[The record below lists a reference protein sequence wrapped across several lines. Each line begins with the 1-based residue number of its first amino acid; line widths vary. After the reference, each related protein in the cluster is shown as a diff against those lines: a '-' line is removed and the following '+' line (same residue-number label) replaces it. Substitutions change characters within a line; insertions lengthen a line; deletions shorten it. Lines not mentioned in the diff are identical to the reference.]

1 LFLLYGSEVLLFFIL
16 FGTSFALRSLEKC
29 SSTELD
35 SEYEDFGIMRR
46 GLLAILLLFLSSLT
60 VGSASAFDVEEYQL
74 FLERNEDLSAGELE
88 EMFPTGSFEK
98 FAPTDFAH
106 AAFFDSVDFYYRL
119 TGEEK
124 ELLGRHGFAVTERLG
139 ARSFG
144 DGFLD
149 VYHKDLPVFVS
160 TDAILHALH
169 MSYDAILIDLETGLL
184 RPRLEKALAL
194 MHGELGKLTQ
204 LADPVPGTLPVWV
217 DADVYLTVARRL
229 LGEDVKPVFAENLE
243 EVQGLVGKVRV
254 ESPATVDLFGQAGRN
269 VDFSQFTP
277 RGHYTQ
283 SEELTEYFQAM
294 IWLGRT
300 ELYLTPPTGVFPP
313 VPEEV
318 VRHQAALAAMLI
330 ELAEASEA
338 EGLLEEIDR
347 MLVALVGEQDN
358 ASLGQMQ
365 EVMAAADVGG
375 PADLLDVEGWERF
388 REALVEKEY
397 GQQKILSQ
405 ILMGDPFAPE
415 EIEPASAFLLLGQRF
430 VVDSYV
436 TGNVVFDKIRYGGA
450 KVFRGLPSTLDV
462 LFALG
467 NDAALPLLREE
478 LEEYRYAAN
487 LAGLRYLVGSFERD
501 FWEGTFYNGWLDAI
515 RSLNPPTEREELP
528 AFMRTG
534 AWWQEKLNTQLAS
547 WAQLRHDNLLY
558 AKQSY
563 TGGVVCSFPEGYV
576 EPIPEFYRRV
586 GRLAENAG
594 RDFEEMLDV
603 GDYRRERI
611 GGYFE
616 EMAAIADTLEGI
628 AQKELDGEELSEEE
642 RLFLQTVVYDVPMGC
657 TTGYRGWY
665 ARLFYTG
672 EEGLLGEDLVVADV
686 HTQPM
691 DAFGNPVGHV
701 LHAGTGPLN
710 MAVVVAETCAGK
722 STAFVGPV
730 MSYYE
735 HVSLNFKRLTDEE
748 WRLVHGEAPS
758 FRPDFV
764 RIYLADAEGKWRGG
778 GASLPTAVREVATS
792 PKPEMPGLVLHKGY
806 PNPFNSSTLIRFSV
820 GPELAGA
827 RVQLDVFNMEG
838 KRVRQLVDQV
848 LPEGNYGTRWEG
860 MTDAGESVASG
871 VYVYRLTAGGRR
883 LTGRVSLVK

>member
-1 LFLLYGSEVLLFFIL
+1 MKRVLL
-16 FGTSFALRSLEKC
+16 AV
-29 SSTELD
+29 
-35 SEYEDFGIMRR
+35 
-46 GLLAILLLFLSSLT
+46 LLLVLSDWM
-60 VGSASAFDVEEYQL
+60 VGDAGAFDVEEYQL
-74 FLERNEDLSAGELE
+74 FLERNEDLGVGELE
-88 EMFPTGSFEK
+88 EMFPVGTFEK
-98 FAPTDFAH
+98 FAPTDLAE
-106 AAFFDSVDFYYRL
+106 AAFFDSVDFHYRL

-124 ELLGRHGFAVTERLG
+124 ELLGRHGFAVTERIRP
-139 ARSFG
+139 RSFG

-149 VYHKDLPVFVS
+149 IYHKDLPVFVS

-184 RPRLEKALAL
+184 RPRLEKALAR
-194 MHGELGKLTQ
+194 MHGELGKLAQ

-217 DADVYLTVARRL
+217 DVDVYLTVSRRL
-229 LGEDVKPVFAENLE
+229 LGEDAAPVFAENLE

-254 ESPATVDLFGQAGRN
+254 ESPAAVDIFGQVGRN

-300 ELYLTPPTGVFPP
+300 ELYLTPPTGVVPP
-313 VPEEV
+313 VPEEA
-318 VRHQAALAAMLI
+318 VRHQAAMAAMLV
-330 ELAEASEA
+330 ELAEASES

-347 MLVALVGEQDN
+347 MLAALVGEQDN
-358 ASLGQMQ
+358 ASLEQMR
-365 EVMAAADVGG
+365 EVMALAGVGG
-375 PADLLDVEGWERF
+375 HAELLDVEGGERF
-388 REALVEKEY
+388 RAALVEREY
-397 GQQKILSQ
+397 GQQRILSQ

-436 TGNVVFDKIRYGGA
+436 TGNVVFGKIRYGGA

-478 LEEYRYAAN
+478 LGQYRYAAN

-501 FWEGTFYNGWLDAI
+501 FWEGTLYNGWLDAI
-515 RSLNPPTEREELP
+515 RALNPPMERERLP

-563 TGGVVCSFPEGYV
+563 TGGVVCSYPEGYV
-576 EPIPEFYRRV
+576 EPIPAFYRAI
-586 GRLAENAG
+586 GRLAENAAVS
-594 RDFEEMLDV
+594 FEELLDV
-603 GDYRRERI
+603 GDYRRERV
-611 GGYFE
+611 GGYFRG
-616 EMAAIADTLEGI
+616 MAAIADTLEGI
-628 AQKELDGEELSEEE
+628 AQKELGGDELDEEE
-642 RLFLQTVVYDVPMGC
+642 RLFLQTVIYDVPMGC
-657 TTGYRGWY
+657 TTGYRGWF

-686 HTQPM
+686 HTQPT
-691 DAFGNPVGHV
+691 DALGNPVGHV

-710 MAVVVAETCAGK
+710 MAVVVAETCEGQQ
-722 STAFVGPV
+722 TAFVGPV

-735 HVSLNFKRLTDEE
+735 HVSLDFKRLTDEE
-748 WRLVHGEAPS
+748 WQLVHGKEPS
-758 FRPDFV
+758 FRPGFV
-764 RIYLADAEGKWRGG
+764 RDYLADAEGRWRGG
-778 GASLPTAVREVATS
+778 GASLPTAVEETAATG
-792 PKPEMPGLVLHKGY
+792 PKPEMPGLVLHRGY

-820 GPELAGA
+820 GPELAGE
-827 RVQLDVFNMEG
+827 RVELDVFNMEG
-838 KRVRQLVDQV
+838 KRVRRLVDQV

-860 MTDAGESVASG
+860 VTDAGESVASG
-871 VYVYRLTAGGRR
+871 VYVYRLTAGGRK

>member
-1 LFLLYGSEVLLFFIL
+1 MKRVLLA
-16 FGTSFALRSLEKC
+16 T
-29 SSTELD
+29 
-35 SEYEDFGIMRR
+35 
-46 GLLAILLLFLSSLT
+46 LLLVLS
-60 VGSASAFDVEEYQL
+60 VWMVRDAGAFDVEEYQL
-74 FLERNEDLSAGELE
+74 FLERNEDLGVGELE
-88 EMFPTGSFEK
+88 EMFPVGSFEK
-98 FAPTDFAH
+98 FAPTDFAG
-106 AAFFDSVDFYYRL
+106 AAFFDSVDFHYQL

-124 ELLGRHGFAVTERLG
+124 ELLGRHGFVVTERIRPG
-139 ARSFG
+139 SFG
-144 DGFLD
+144 NGFLD

-169 MSYDAILIDLETGLL
+169 MSYDAILVDLETGLL
-184 RPRLEKALAL
+184 RPRLEEALAR
-194 MHGELGKLTQ
+194 MHGELGELAQ
-204 LADPVPGTLPVWV
+204 LADPLPGTLPVWV
-217 DADVYLTVARRL
+217 DVDVYLTVSRRL
-229 LGEDVKPVFAENLE
+229 LGEDVKPVFAENLAE
-243 EVQGLVGKVRV
+243 MQGLVGMVRG
-254 ESPATVDLFGQAGRN
+254 ESPAEVDIFGQRGRN

-300 ELYLTPPTGVFPP
+300 ELYLTPPTEVFPP
-313 VPEEV
+313 VSEEA
-318 VRHQAALAAMLI
+318 VRHQAAMAAMLL
-330 ELAEASEA
+330 ELAEGSEA

-347 MLVALVGEQDN
+347 MLAALVGEQDN
-358 ASLGQMQ
+358 ATLGQMR
-365 EVMAAADVGG
+365 EVMAAAEVGG

-397 GQQKILSQ
+397 GQQQILSQ

-436 TGNVVFDKIRYGGA
+436 TGNVVYDKIRYGGK

-487 LAGLRYLVGSFERD
+487 LAGLRYLVSSFDGD

-515 RSLNPPTEREELP
+515 RGLNPPAERDGLP

-563 TGGVVCSFPEGYV
+563 TVGIVCSFPEGYV
-576 EPIPEFYRRV
+576 EPIPEFYRAV
-586 GRLAENAG
+586 GRLAENAAG
-594 RDFEEMLDV
+594 SFEELLDV

-611 GGYFE
+611 GGYFR
-616 EMAAIADTLEGI
+616 EMAAIADTLKGI
-628 AQKELDGEELSEEE
+628 AQKELADEGLNEEE

-657 TTGYRGWY
+657 ATGYRGWF

-672 EEGLLGEDLVVADV
+672 EAGLLGEDLVVADV
-686 HTQPM
+686 HTQPT
-691 DAFGNPVGHV
+691 DGGGGSVGHV

-710 MAVVVAETCAGK
+710 MAVVVAETCEGK

-748 WRLVHGEAPS
+748 WRLVHSEEPS

-764 RIYLADAEGKWRGG
+764 RGYLADAEGRWIGG
-778 GASLPTAVREVATS
+778 GASLPTAVEEVVTS
-792 PKPEMPGLVLHKGY
+792 PQPEMPGLVLHRGY

-820 GPELAGA
+820 GVELAGE
-827 RVQLDVFNMEG
+827 RVELDVFNMEG
-838 KRVRQLVDQV
+838 KRVRRLVDQV
-848 LPEGNYGTRWEG
+848 LPEGNYSTRWEG
-860 MTDAGESVASG
+860 TTDAGESVASG
-871 VYVYRLTAGGRR
+871 VYVYRLTAGGRK